1 MHDREAFAFLDVV
14 PEAERYATWHL
25 ALPDG
30 ALVGQGTGGVE
41 LLGAMSVTRPASRV
55 LARVPDGILDRAYEV
70 VASHRGLLGR
80 LVPDG
85 PGPRRFP

>member
-1 MHDREAFAFLDVV
+1 MHDREASAFLDVL
-14 PEAERYATWHL
+14 PEAERYAMWHL
-25 ALPDG
+25 AFPDG
-30 ALVGQGTGGVE
+30 ATVGRGTGGVG

-55 LARVPDGILDRAYEV
+55 LAHVPGGILDRAYEV
-70 VASHRGLLGR
+70 VASHRGRLGR